1 MPGAEIAQYG
11 IGFFAIAGLLY
22 VITKFLDKRKD
33 TELTEVI
40 ENNTKALEQV
50 SSVVQAIQLSLTRQ
64 EAKIDEL
71 LDRARR

>member
-1 MPGAEIAQYG
+1 MPGAEMAQYG
-11 IGFFAIAGLLY
+11 IGFFAIAGLIY

-40 ENNTKALEQV
+40 EDNTKVVEKV
-50 SSVVQAIQLSLTRQ
+50 ISVLQAIQLSLTRQ
-64 EAKIDEL
+64 EVQIDEL

>member
-1 MPGAEIAQYG
+1 MAQYG
-11 IGFFAIAGLLY
+11 IGFFAIAGLIY

-40 ENNTKALEQV
+40 EDNTKVVEKV
-50 SSVVQAIQLSLTRQ
+50 ISVLQAIQLSLTRQ
-64 EAKIDEL
+64 EVQIDEL